1 MSPGGGKVKKS
12 GLPYLI
18 GSATSGVMEIGLFHP
33 VDTVAKRLMS
43 SQKSVFLAG
52 GKGIDS
58 AVLSSIIFK
67 ENVGKGVLTK
77 LYGLFPGA
85 SFGVAYKV
93 LQRTYKWGGQP
104 LMKGAMDKRFGEAY
118 RNAFGQKNGNDLM
131 HASAGAL
138 IGAGEVF
145 LLPLDVLKIKMQVN
159 PEALAGRGVL
169 DIFKNEGFALYRGWN
184 WTIARNMP
192 GSFALFGA
200 NSLVYTRIFGT
211 GGPKESSFGQIFA
224 ASMFGGFCS
233 ISVSSPMDVI
243 KTRIQNKAF
252 DDPRSGASLVKDLL
266 KEEGPT
272 AFFKGLTPK
281 LGLVGPK
288 LVFGFTVAQWLISRL
303 DDYMH
308 ANSAK

>member
-1 MSPGGGKVKKS
+1 MSPGGKVKKS

-18 GSATSGVMEIGLFHP
+18 GSSTSGVLEIALFHP

-52 GKGIDS
+52 GKGIDTT
-58 AVLSSIIFK
+58 VLSSIIFK
-67 ENVGKGVLTK
+67 ENVGKGVFTK

-85 SFGVAYKV
+85 SFGVVYKV

-104 LMKGAMDKRFGEAY
+104 LAKGAMDVRFGEAY
-118 RNAFGQKNGNDLM
+118 RNAFGKKNGNDLM

-159 PEALAGRGVL
+159 PEALAGRGVI

-200 NSLVYTRIFGT
+200 NSLSTHGSLAQEV
-211 GGPKESSFGQIFA
+211 PKIPLLAKFLPRRCSEAFA
-224 ASMFGGFCS
+224 LYPSRAPWTLS
-233 ISVSSPMDVI
+233 
-243 KTRIQNKAF
+243 
-252 DDPRSGASLVKDLL
+252 
-266 KEEGPT
+266 
-272 AFFKGLTPK
+272 K
-281 LGLVGPK
+281 LG
-288 LVFGFTVAQWLISRL
+288 SRTRRS
-303 DDYMH
+303 MTQG
-308 ANSAK
+308 AGRR